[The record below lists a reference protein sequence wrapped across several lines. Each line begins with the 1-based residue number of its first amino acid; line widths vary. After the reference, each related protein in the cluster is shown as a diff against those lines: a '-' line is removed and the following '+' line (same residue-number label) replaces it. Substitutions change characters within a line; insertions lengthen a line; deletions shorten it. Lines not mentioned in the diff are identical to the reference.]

1 MPVRRRIAGSE
12 DAAPPMHEALQVPLE
27 NVLFW
32 HLKRT
37 AKDLTY
43 YHDEKDR
50 ECDFIVEKDDGLFS
64 AIQVCHELTDDN
76 KNREFDG
83 LAAALKRFG
92 LKSGV
97 IVTHAQSDLAIHDG
111 CEILIVPVT
120 EYLVDPKIS
129 R

>member
-1 MPVRRRIAGSE
+1 M
-12 DAAPPMHEALQVPLE
+12 
-27 NVLFW
+27 
-32 HLKRT
+32 
-37 AKDLTY
+37 
-43 YHDEKDR
+43 
-50 ECDFIVEKDDGLFS
+50 
-64 AIQVCHELTDDN
+64 CHELTDDN

-120 EYLVDPKIS
+120 EYLVDLKIS

>member
-1 MPVRRRIAGSE
+1 M
-12 DAAPPMHEALQVPLE
+12 
-27 NVLFW
+27 LFW

-43 YHDEKDR
+43 YHDDKER
-50 ECDFIVEKDDGLFS
+50 ECDFIVEKEDGSFS

-83 LAAALKRFG
+83 LAAAVKRFG
-92 LKSGV
+92 LKSGIV
-97 IVTHAQSDLAIHDG
+97 VTHAQSDLAIHDG
-111 CEILIVPVT
+111 CEISILPVT
-120 EYLVDPKIS
+120 EYLVGKTL